1 MLCSEHFIYASDKLH
16 VMLTMLFNSAI
27 IHGHLPDRLMETI
40 IVPIVKDS
48 KGTLT
53 DKNNYRPIALTCV
66 ASKRLELLIL
76 EKYKGVIN
84 TSDNQFGFKE
94 ISLLTCVCLH

>member
-48 KGTLT
+48 KGT
-53 DKNNYRPIALTCV
+53 
-66 ASKRLELLIL
+66 
-76 EKYKGVIN
+76 
-84 TSDNQFGFKE
+84 
-94 ISLLTCVCLH
+94 